1 MRRTTAAVIAAGAA
15 LALAACG
22 SGNSGGGG
30 GGDTGDGG
38 GGGTETT
45 DVEVFTWWAAGSE
58 LTGLQALEAVFA
70 EQHPE
75 FTFVNGAVA
84 GGAGSAAKDLLQ
96 TRLQAGDPPDTFQA
110 HAGAELADYI
120 EAGQLEDVSNL
131 YDEFGLT
138 DVFPQDLLDLLTVDG
153 AIYSIPSNIHRSNV
167 VWANPEV
174 LEAAGVD
181 PSTPPADIDAWI
193 EDLEA
198 VEASGATALSI
209 AAPWTQVHLLETVLM
224 ADLGAEGYIGLW
236 DGTTDWNGAEVTT
249 ALEHFETLIGFTNTD
264 RDGLDWPDATQMIID
279 GNAGYN
285 VMGDWAVAAF
295 EEAGVERGTGFV
307 EFPVPGTDGL
317 FGFLAD
323 SFTLPVG
330 APNPDGATAWLE
342 TVGSLE
348 GQVAFNQAKG
358 SIPART
364 DADPADFSE
373 YQQSAIESY
382 ANDTIVPSLAH
393 GAAAPVAT
401 LNAITDAVSK
411 YTAGGSDLA
420 TLQSELAA
428 AAGS

>member
-1 MRRTTAAVIAAGAA
+1 MRRITALAAATAAV

-30 GGDTGDGG
+30 NT
-38 GGGTETT
+38 GGGTESTE
-45 DVEVFTWWAAGSE
+45 VEVFTWWAAGSE
-58 LTGLQALEAVFA
+58 LTGLQALEEVFA
-70 EQHPE
+70 EQHPD

-110 HAGAELADYI
+110 HAGAELQDYI
-120 EAGQLEDVSNL
+120 DAGQIEDVSDL
-131 YDEFGLT
+131 YEEFGLT
-138 DVFPQDLLDLLTVDG
+138 DVFPQDLIDLLTVDG

-167 VWANPEV
+167 VWANPTV
-174 LEAAGVD
+174 LEDAGLD
-181 PSTPPADIDAWI
+181 PSTPPADLDAWI
-193 EDLEA
+193 EDLQTLQDA
-198 VEASGATALSI
+198 GVSTPLSV

-224 ADLGAEGYIGLW
+224 ADLSADAYVGLW
-236 DGTTDWNGAEVTT
+236 DGTTDWNGAEVTA
-249 ALEHFETLIGFTNTD
+249 ALAHFETLMSFTNTD
-264 RDGLDWPDATQMIID
+264 RDGLDWPDATQMVID
-279 GNAGYN
+279 GSAGYN

-295 EEAGVERGTGFV
+295 EEAGIERGAGFV
-307 EFPVPGTDGL
+307 EFPVPGTDGS

-373 YQQSAIESY
+373 YQQSAIDSY
-382 ANDTIVPSLAH
+382 ASEEILPSLAH
-393 GAAAPVAT
+393 GAATPVAV